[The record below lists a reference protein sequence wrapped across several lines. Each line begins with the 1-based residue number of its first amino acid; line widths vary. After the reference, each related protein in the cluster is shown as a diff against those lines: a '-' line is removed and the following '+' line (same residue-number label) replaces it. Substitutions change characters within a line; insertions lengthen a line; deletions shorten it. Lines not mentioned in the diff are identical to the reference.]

1 MKVAG
6 AAGFGVLAGAMLIYP
21 HQAAEAAGDALGL
34 WPRSVAP
41 VLGPFMAC
49 MLMITSRVG
58 GGIVPRIILGWLC
71 GSPGGA
77 RLMQTVRPRGKTALR
92 CAAFT
97 GTMSPMFLL
106 GTVSGWLQSPEGGR
120 ILLVCHLLG
129 ALLTGLCLPGKGQA
143 DRAAPAPL
151 PLGQALRETALALLA
166 IALCMM
172 LGAVAA
178 RMVSCALPNLPQA
191 VSCVLQCALEVTSGA
206 RALIQLRPA
215 LLLPPLCAAISF
227 GGLSLLMQN
236 AAFWQESG
244 VSPLDLCL
252 LRLVHGLLAGALCSA
267 CLLFL

>member
-178 RMVSCALPNLPQA
+178 RMVSCAL
-191 VSCVLQCALEVTSGA
+191 QCALEVTSGA